1 MCHNHR
7 VTRAE
12 RSESGDKRRPESAVR
27 PGDRETG
34 QDTRDRVTVRVRVIT
49 GKQVRSNNCKNS
61 AALVFTSSSR
71 LLYMVG
77 VLTDWCSVVL

>member
-1 MCHNHR
+1 M
-7 VTRAE
+7 
-12 RSESGDKRRPESAVR
+12 R